1 MATKQEKTR
10 YSDEE
15 LQEFKELIIAKIE
28 QAEEN
33 YKRLTDTIM
42 VDESDP
48 TFKMMEC
55 RERTG
60 GEILTRGH
68 CLQTAWRVDIF
79 TRFRCDAGQ

>member
-15 LQEFKELIIAKIE
+15 LQEFKELILAKIE

-42 VDESDP
+42 VDESNP
-48 TFKMMEC
+48 TF
-55 RERTG
+55 
-60 GEILTRGH
+60 
-68 CLQTAWRVDIF
+68 
-79 TRFRCDAGQ
+79 